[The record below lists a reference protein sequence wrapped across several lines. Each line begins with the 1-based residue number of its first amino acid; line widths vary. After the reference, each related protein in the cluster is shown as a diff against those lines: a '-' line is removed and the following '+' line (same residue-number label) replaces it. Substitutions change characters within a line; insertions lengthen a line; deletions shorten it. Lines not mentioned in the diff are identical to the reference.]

1 MHKPFEPKN
10 SILMPCI
17 CETEFIELNREEFH
31 NEPAET
37 FVTIYH
43 CNTNIDMTIRQK
55 LSACWAILK
64 QGRALIYDVIL
75 TDKDLANLKVW
86 LDRQPLGNDNKG

>member
-10 SILMPCI
+10 AVLLNCI
-17 CETEFIELNREEFH
+17 CETEMAELNREEFY

-43 CNTNIDMTIRQK
+43 CNTNIDMSIRQK
-55 LSACWAILK
+55 LSACWAIITR
-64 QGRALIYDVIL
+64 GRALLYDVIL
-75 TDKDLANLKVW
+75 TDNELRKLKDWVNK
-86 LDRQPLGNDNKG
+86 QPI